1 MNKQSILSKF
11 VRVAA
16 TAAVI
21 TTSGALGAAAQ
32 EEVTLRF
39 GSFVGPTSFLNT
51 DIFAPWFEK
60 IESESNGTLK
70 IEFVTGGASAKPQ
83 EVFDAVRAGII
94 DIGWSIAAYNP
105 GRFDAA
111 GVVEL
116 PMLAGGS
123 AEVSVAVAGLLDQ
136 GLIDGM
142 DSVKVLGLGGADIA
156 RLHHS
161 EEVTG
166 LSDFSG
172 IKIRAA
178 GGVLSAMIEKIGGV
192 PVGIPAPSIAES
204 LAKNVVD
211 ASANDWFAL
220 EGFRLID
227 VTTTH
232 VDISLGTAGVYLVMN
247 QSSFDNLPDAAKAAI
262 ENNPPMAF
270 AEFWGSTLEEESL
283 RVRGVVAELE
293 DHTIITPT
301 EAELAIWQAAADEV
315 IAEWVEKT
323 EGRAEILQAYT
334 DNLGAY
340 RARN

>member
-1 MNKQSILSKF
+1 MNKQFALSKF
-11 VRVAA
+11 IRIAA
-16 TAAVI
+16 TTAAI
-21 TTSGALGAAAQ
+21 TTSGALGVAAQ
-32 EEVTLRF
+32 EVVTLKF

-51 DIFAPWFEK
+51 DIFEPWFEK
-60 IESESNGTLK
+60 IENESNGTLK

-94 DIGWSIAAYNP
+94 DIGWSITAYNP

-123 AEVSVAVAGLLDQ
+123 AEVSVAVAGLHDQ

-142 DSVKVLGLGGADIA
+142 DSVRVLGIAGADIA

-161 EEVTG
+161 ADVTG

-178 GGVLSAMIEKIGGV
+178 GGVLSVMIEKIGGV
-192 PVGIPAPSIAES
+192 AVGLPAPSIAES

-227 VTTTH
+227 VTKTH

-247 QSSFDNLPDAAKAAI
+247 KSSFDKLPDAAKAAF
-262 ENNPPMAF
+262 ENNPSMAF
-270 AEFWGSTLEEESL
+270 AEYWGTTLEEESL
-283 RVRGVVAELE
+283 RVRGVVAELD
-293 DHTIITPT
+293 DHKIITPT
-301 EAELAIWQAAADEV
+301 EAELADWQVAADEV
-315 IAEWVEKT
+315 IAEWVENT
-323 EGRAEILQAYT
+323 EGGAEILQAYK

-340 RARN
+340 RAEN